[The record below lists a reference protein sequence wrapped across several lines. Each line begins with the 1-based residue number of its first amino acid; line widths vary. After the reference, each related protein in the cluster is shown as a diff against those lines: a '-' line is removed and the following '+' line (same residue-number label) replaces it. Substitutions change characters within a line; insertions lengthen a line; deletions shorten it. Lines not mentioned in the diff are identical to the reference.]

1 MKDPFTLGTRSV
13 HKISRSLSLYMCV
26 CVKFINTRFGVLNI
40 YSFLYMEFIDLSIIW
55 FICHIIKGTM
65 YISSS

>member
-40 YSFLYMEFIDLSIIW
+40 YSFLYMEFIDLSII
-55 FICHIIKGTM
+55 
-65 YISSS
+65 